1 MAAATISFAAAL
13 LQIPAGLWFREVNR
27 EVPKPYLDEVFHIRQ
42 AQAYWAGKW
51 TTWDPKITTPPGL
64 YIASILCLRILA
76 PVVRFFSELEPV
88 GATVFGLRGFN
99 YFILTLLLPLRLA
112 TLLRVI
118 WRKNTG
124 QQRLLQEGQI
134 AHTAL
139 NICLFPVL
147 FFFGALYYTDVYS
160 VITVLGTCYWHYR
173 QAQVASVISRWNV
186 LIVLNG
192 LLSLSLRQTNIFWVA
207 IYLGGLEVVRELG
220 DSGRRNQDIKD
231 AFMEAWAQGLIYDPP
246 VEEAGFEGSTVTHP
260 TSSTANPYSK
270 TTSTPPYPLS

>member
-1 MAAATISFAAAL
+1 MAAATISFATAL
-13 LQIPAGLWFREVNR
+13 LQIPAGLWFNEVNR

-42 AQAYWAGKW
+42 AQAYWGGNW

-64 YIASILCLRILA
+64 YLASIFSLKVLE
-76 PVVRFFSELEPV
+76 PFVRFVGEWEPI

-99 YFILTLLLPLRLA
+99 YLILTLLLPLRLA
-112 TLLRVI
+112 TLLRAI
-118 WRKNTG
+118 W
-124 QQRLLQEGQI
+124 QRNQGKGNFRQEGQI
-134 AHTAL
+134 AHIAL

-160 VITVLGTCYWHYR
+160 VITVLGTCYWHQR
-173 QAQVASVISRWNV
+173 QAEAASAISIWNL

-220 DSGRRNQDIKD
+220 DSGRRNQDID
-231 AFMEAWAQGLIYDPP
+231 DVFVEGWAQGLIYDPS
-246 VEEAGFEGSTVTHP
+246 VEEAGFGGSTIILP
-260 TSSTANPYSK
+260 TT
-270 TTSTPPYPLS
+270 LHR